1 MVGGYD
7 VMGYLLF
14 SLFILSSFVDA
25 VATPCTSS
33 LRIKILD
40 RLGRAKDSVIHEL
53 KRQAWNSSA
62 YLNSK
67 QQKHLNGVLSGTGI
81 PTTREN
87 RWNDVVNH
95 IYLHLRK
102 KEGLGLHSSETMANI
117 LIQLKK
123 DSIINESID
132 LKVETMFALGILRL
146 ESFQKSD
153 YSESTDWILSKK
165 NKGLTIINF
174 GNFFEYT
181 ESYIY
186 KSEKYT
192 RIKKEPVIF
201 TASEFRS
208 IVSSNHWP
216 VTLKDHDIRHI
227 HYGMSHPKALGL
239 IFTAA
244 RSKNEKRFFLISSLF
259 EGVDTV
265 QYHHEMEVTKYF
277 RELGMGL
284 EEAII
289 HVSSAN
295 QARLNEII
303 ESAGYKTQVKAN
315 YLIPFTPKY
324 GGNVIKDLGKNNR
337 RFDKEVDQFL
347 NEQHDLLFENTYNER
362 PDSPSPYYYERL
374 PHSSSPQQNYGPD
387 FIWST
392 YL

>member
-1 MVGGYD
+1 MVKCSIFSIFI
-7 VMGYLLF
+7 LF
-14 SLFILSSFVDA
+14 SLPCFSGGKCHSTLRTIIL
-25 VATPCTSS
+25 
-33 LRIKILD
+33 K
-40 RLGRAKDSVIHEL
+40 RLGKNRADIIHEL
-53 KRQAWNSSA
+53 KRQGWNSTA
-62 YLNSK
+62 YLNLE
-67 QQKHLNGVLSGTGI
+67 QQRHLNVVFSGVAI
-81 PTTREN
+81 PKTKEN

-95 IYLHLRK
+95 IYLHIRK
-102 KEGLGLHSSETMANI
+102 KEGVGVKSSEIMSNI

-132 LKVETMFALGILRL
+132 LQVETMFALGILRL
-146 ESFQKSD
+146 ESFQKAD
-153 YSESTDWILSKK
+153 YRESTDWILSKE

-181 ESYIY
+181 ESYIN

-192 RIKKEPVIF
+192 KIKKESVIF
-201 TASEFRS
+201 TASDFRS

-244 RSKNEKRFFLISSLF
+244 RSKNEKRYFLISSLF

-265 QYHHEMEVTKYF
+265 QYKHEMEVTKYF

-289 HVSSAN
+289 HLSSAN
-295 QARLNEII
+295 SARLNEII
-303 ESAGYKTQVKAN
+303 ELAGYQTQVKAN
-315 YLIPFTPKY
+315 YLIQFTPKY

-347 NEQHDLLFENTYNER
+347 KEQHDLLLDNTYNER
-362 PDSPSPYYYERL
+362 PDSPSPWYYERK
-374 PHSSSPQQNYGPD
+374 PHSSTLEQNYGPD